1 MTGDSKPVVAVPLT
15 SGFART
21 GYEQDEAQ
29 VEAAAGK
36 RK

>member
-1 MTGDSKPVVAVPLT
+1 VAVPLT

-29 VEAAAGK
+29 AEAATGT